1 MGSFIG
7 GAKGEVRMEITEVRI
22 FLRESPD
29 RKLKAYATVTF
40 DDSFV
45 VRDIKVIEGNKGL
58 FVAMPSR
65 RLRNSCPKC
74 GHRNIINSKYCNKC
88 GAQLEVSERRETTPQ
103 DRENEH
109 RDIAHPIKQEF
120 RSYLQQKVLDAYQ
133 AETSKVS
140 SRSKSQIPEAGS
152 PATLGEEPEGQ
163 KPEETA

>member
-1 MGSFIG
+1 
-7 GAKGEVRMEITEVRI
+7 MEITEVRM

-29 RKLKAYATVTF
+29 KKLKAYATVTF

-74 GHRNIINSKYCNKC
+74 GHRNVINSKYCNKC
-88 GAQLEVSERRETTPQ
+88 GAQLEVSERREPTPQ

-120 RSYLQQKVLDAYQ
+120 RNYLQQKVLDAYQ
-133 AETSKVS
+133 AEMSKEGG
-140 SRSKSQIPEAGS
+140 SKSAFAETGGTADAANINSEDIKPE
-152 PATLGEEPEGQ
+152 EQ
-163 KPEETA
+163 KPEEVA

>member
-1 MGSFIG
+1 
-7 GAKGEVRMEITEVRI
+7 MEITEVRM

-29 RKLKAYATVTF
+29 RKLKAYATITF

-74 GHRNIINSKYCNKC
+74 GHRNVINSKYCNKC
-88 GAQLEVSERRETTPQ
+88 GAQLEVPEKREPTPQ

-120 RSYLQQKVLDAYQ
+120 RNYLQQKVLDAYQ
-133 AETSKVS
+133 AEVPPSKERGSESTFVETGEAAGTAN
-140 SRSKSQIPEAGS
+140 INPEDI
-152 PATLGEEPEGQ
+152 
-163 KPEETA
+163 KPEEQKPDEIS